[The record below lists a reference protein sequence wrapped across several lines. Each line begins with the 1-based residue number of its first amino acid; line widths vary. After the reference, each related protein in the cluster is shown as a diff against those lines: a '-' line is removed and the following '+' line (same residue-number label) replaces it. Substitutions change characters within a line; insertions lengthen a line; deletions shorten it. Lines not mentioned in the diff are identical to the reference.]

1 MFLRCT
7 LALLN
12 CPWVYFGVV
21 KLPFVFVCYVVSCNF
36 GLLCCLLV
44 VWHCWLGLSVS
55 LPVLSPAGRGW
66 CLVGD
71 RLCISLLVY
80 FGVA

>member
-1 MFLRCT
+1 MYFGVVT
-7 LALLN
+7 LF
-12 CPWVYFGVV
+12 FGVV
-21 KLPFVFVCYVVSCNF
+21 KLPFVFLSVMLSLVILVYYVFSWWSGTV
-36 GLLCCLLV
+36 GWV
-44 VWHCWLGLSVS
+44 SVS

-80 FGVA
+80 FGVV